1 MRKKHLALVLGL
13 IFSGLGAVIPFW
25 PLVLLGLLS
34 CAFAYPILAIIIGA
48 FADVIFVIPT
58 GFLHCLS
65 FPFSILGTL
74 AALLS
79 LFASSRLRSR
89 KMY

>member
-1 MRKKHLALVLGL
+1 MRKKHIALTLGL
-13 IFSGLGAVIPFW
+13 IFSTLGVVIPFW

-34 CAFAYPILAIIIGA
+34 CAFAYPLLAILIGA
-48 FADVIFVIPT
+48 FADIIFGSPT
-58 GFLHCLS
+58 GFLHLVR
-65 FPFSILGTL
+65 FPFSVLGVI

-79 LFASSRLRSR
+79 LLASSRLRSR